1 MTKIKKLI
9 KQLLGH
15 FPQPSPTGA
24 TQFNAWVED
33 FKATYDLPTQDQD
46 TILNVLASLII
57 NSPSLQTKRSNAYFY
72 KAFVA
77 GAQKQ
82 VAGEIFYEVQKRQQD
97 KRKAEKEAAN
107 VQG

>member
-1 MTKIKKLI
+1 MKLRKLI

-15 FPQPSPTGA
+15 IPQPSPTGVA
-24 TQFNAWVED
+24 QFNAWVED
-33 FKATYDLPTQDQD
+33 FKATYDLPTKDQD

-72 KAFVA
+72 RAFVA

-82 VAGEIFYEVQKRQQD
+82 VAGEIFYEIQKRHND
-97 KRKAEKEAAN
+97 KKKAEKEAAN
-107 VQG
+107 AQG